1 MTEFLSNLIGNEYL
15 ATIIMSL
22 FPLIELKGGIVYAQ
36 SANILPFL
44 SFALAYIGS
53 TVVFIPIYFL
63 LKPVLSLLKRIKGFN
78 GFALKIENYF
88 QNKADKTL
96 EERRTLNKKERSENF
111 LKKLGVFV
119 FVAIPL
125 PMTGVWTGTALAV
138 FFNLKFFES
147 VLPIVAGNFIAG
159 LLILLLSFVC
169 TLIGIN
175 LDYVLYGLFIL
186 ALILLVIVIV
196 KICKVKP
203 NRN

>member
-1 MTEFLSNLIGNEYL
+1 MTKFLSNLIGNEYL
-15 ATIIMSL
+15 ATVIMSL
-22 FPLIELKGGIVYAQ
+22 FPLIELKSGIVYAQ
-36 SANILPFL
+36 SANITPLL
-44 SFALAYIGS
+44 SFVLAYLGS
-53 TVVFIPIYFL
+53 TIVFIPIYFL

-196 KICKVKP
+196 KICKSKP

>member
-1 MTEFLSNLIGNEYL
+1 MTKFLSNLIGNEYL
-15 ATIIMSL
+15 ATVIMSL
-22 FPLIELKGGIVYAQ
+22 FPLIELKSGIVYAQ
-36 SANILPFL
+36 SANITPLL
-44 SFALAYIGS
+44 SFVLAYLGS
-53 TVVFIPIYFL
+53 TIVFIPIYFL
-63 LKPVLSLLKRIKGFN
+63 LKPVLSLLKRIKWFN

-196 KICKVKP
+196 KICKSKP